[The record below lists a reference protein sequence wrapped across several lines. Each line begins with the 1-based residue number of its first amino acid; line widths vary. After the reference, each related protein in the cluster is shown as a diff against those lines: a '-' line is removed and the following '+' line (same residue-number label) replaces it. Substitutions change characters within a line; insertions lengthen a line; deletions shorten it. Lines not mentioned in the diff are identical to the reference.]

1 MSDKAYIAIDLKS
14 FYASAE
20 CVSRSLDP
28 LGVNLVVADPSRTEK
43 TICLAVSPSLKAYG
57 IPGRARLFEV
67 VQKVREIN
75 ALRSARIPD
84 GKFSGKSYYAQ
95 ELKDDPTLELDF
107 IIAPPRMG
115 YYVKLSSQIYS
126 IYLKYI
132 APEDIHIYS
141 IDEVFIDI
149 THYIS
154 LYRKSPYELANF
166 IMDEIFDET
175 GIRATCGI
183 GTNMYLAKIALDIT
197 AKHSPDFIGF
207 LDESTYR
214 QTLWDHKPLTDFWR
228 IGKGTAA
235 RLEKYCISTMKQIAA
250 CPEELIYRLFGIDG
264 ELLIDHAWGRET
276 ATIADIKAYTG
287 KTSSISSGQVLP
299 RDYDNAEA
307 VIIIKE
313 MVDSLSLSLV
323 EKGLVTESVWI
334 NIGYSSKENLS
345 DSHGTRSLRFGTSAS
360 SLLTGAVLDI
370 FSRISE
376 KHAKIRRINISFN
389 NIHPEQNIQY
399 DIFSDIEALEREK
412 RLQTAIISIKHRF
425 GKNSVLKGINFE
437 PSATMRTRNRQI
449 GGHKSGEYEHGQKTD

>member
-1 MSDKAYIAIDLKS
+1 MKGSDRTDDRIYFVIDLKS
-14 FYASAE
+14 FFASVE
-20 CVSRSLDP
+20 CVERGLDP
-28 LGVNLVVADPSRTEK
+28 MNTLLAVADPERSDK
-43 TICLAVSPSLKAYG
+43 TVCLAVTPAMKRLGVKNRCRVFE
-57 IPGRARLFEV
+57 IP
-67 VQKVREIN
+67 KNIDY
-75 ALRSARIPD
+75 IM
-84 GKFSGKSYYAQ
+84 
-95 ELKDDPTLELDF
+95 
-107 IIAPPRMG
+107 APPRM
-115 YYVKLSSQIYS
+115 KLYIDYSARIYS
-126 IYLKYI
+126 IYLRYFS
-132 APEDIHIYS
+132 ANDMHIYS

-166 IMDEIFDET
+166 VMDGIFAET

-207 LDESTYR
+207 LDEDTYR
-214 QTLWDHKPLTDFWR
+214 RTLWDHKPLTDFWR

-235 RLEKYCISTMKQIAA
+235 RLEKYCIFTMRQIAN
-250 CPEELIYRLFGIDG
+250 CPEDLIYRLFGIDG

-299 RDYDNAEA
+299 RDYDNAET
-307 VIIIKE
+307 VIILKE

-323 EKGLVTESVWI
+323 EKGFVTESVGL

-360 SLLTGAVLDI
+360 SLLTEAVLDI

-389 NIHPEQNIQY
+389 NIHTEQNIQY
-399 DIFSDIEALEREK
+399 DIFSDIEALDREK

-437 PSATMRTRNRQI
+437 PAATMRTRNRQI
-449 GGHKSGEYEHGQKTD
+449 GGHKSGEYEQKPKAD